1 MKKTEHENL
10 VLTIYKMNK
19 TNPTCLLPY
28 SAEHLFATSNETNS
42 HSPEYF
48 IWLAQILHPSGLL
61 K

>member
-28 SAEHLFATSNETNS
+28 SAEHENLLLPMKQTVTVQSISFGY
-42 HSPEYF
+42 HKYF
-48 IWLAQILHPSGLL
+48 IFLVF
-61 K
+61 